1 MKTVFAED
9 LFNNKNNLSKLF
21 YGKEKNIFLDFS
33 KVDNVSI
40 NDIQKLLNMNKVAKL
55 NNKNIQLKNV
65 KTNICIFLNKS
76 GIKKPIGQNITIFP
90 NKFSIETK
98 YEGESNIKFLIV

>member
-9 LFNNKNNLSKLF
+9 LFNNQNNLSKLF
-21 YGKEKNIFLDFS
+21 SGKEKNIFLDFS

-65 KTNICIFLNKS
+65 KTNICIFLNKI
-76 GIKKPIGQNITIFP
+76 GIYKTLDQQFP
-90 NKFSIETK
+90 HKIEKRVK
-98 YEGESNIKFLIV
+98 Y